1 MEIIEEAKKFA
12 IMAHAGQVRKSEVD
26 KPYIIHPI
34 GVAKILEE
42 FGYDDHV
49 IAAGLLHD
57 IVEDT
62 KYTLTDIR
70 TLFGEDVA
78 NLVYTATEPD
88 KSLSWEERKTH
99 TINTTKDLDIRNKAV
114 VCADKIHNLESLM
127 ILFGKNGEMD
137 FSKFKR
143 GVEEQR
149 WYYTEIYKSL
159 INGENPDLPMF
170 KRLKNAIDIVFY
182 GKEDL
187 FLQNVVFDDN
197 PKYYQKLKC
206 LHASKLELE
215 QLKSYCNLDRPFIIE
230 FTGTPRT
237 GKTSTISSLY
247 DFFKKG
253 GFNVQVVEEFT
264 SSQYYKEEFR
274 KKYQGLDKAEFN
286 LAILEKVGEQLKS
299 AAASD
304 SDIVII
310 DRSISDR
317 QIWNMIRLI
326 KQEMS
331 NWQYNRARDQYV
343 VDAQLIDYLVILY
356 ADALTALK
364 RDYNAHLSLEQR
376 SFLNE
381 GNLQDFNDALAR
393 SEELLFDT
401 VKHVSFMDT
410 AYSNIQNTSTSVAS
424 NMMPLIRERY
434 LESFK
439 NKYK

>member
-1 MEIIEEAKKFA
+1 
-12 IMAHAGQVRKSEVD
+12 
-26 KPYIIHPI
+26 
-34 GVAKILEE
+34 
-42 FGYDDHV
+42 
-49 IAAGLLHD
+49 
-57 IVEDT
+57 
-62 KYTLTDIR
+62 
-70 TLFGEDVA
+70 
-78 NLVYTATEPD
+78 
-88 KSLSWEERKTH
+88 
-99 TINTTKDLDIRNKAV
+99 
-114 VCADKIHNLESLM
+114 
-127 ILFGKNGEMD
+127 
-137 FSKFKR
+137 
-143 GVEEQR
+143 
-149 WYYTEIYKSL
+149 
-159 INGENPDLPMF
+159 
-170 KRLKNAIDIVFY
+170 
-182 GKEDL
+182 
-187 FLQNVVFDDN
+187 
-197 PKYYQKLKC
+197 
-206 LHASKLELE
+206 
-215 QLKSYCNLDRPFIIE
+215 
-230 FTGTPRT
+230 
-237 GKTSTISSLY
+237 
-247 DFFKKG
+247 
-253 GFNVQVVEEFT
+253 
-264 SSQYYKEEFR
+264 
-274 KKYQGLDKAEFN
+274 

-331 NWQYNRARDQYV
+331 NWQYNRARDQYI

-410 AYSNIQNTSTSVAS
+410 AYSSIQNTSTSVAS